1 MNNGRDA
8 SLSMELSDV
17 TRRTANGLELDVYV
31 SPRSSRQ
38 GPDGFDEWRKRLIL
52 RVRAPPLD
60 GKANKEAEGLIK
72 DITGMDSQVIKG
84 MTDRRKTIFIEGD
97 TDIILNK
104 LEGSV

>member
-1 MNNGRDA
+1 
-8 SLSMELSDV
+8 MELSDV
-17 TRRTANGLELDVYV
+17 TRKTAEGLELDVYV

-52 RVRAPPLD
+52 RVKSPPLD

-72 DITGMDSQVIKG
+72 DITGMGSKVIKG

-97 TDIILNK
+97 ADVIMER